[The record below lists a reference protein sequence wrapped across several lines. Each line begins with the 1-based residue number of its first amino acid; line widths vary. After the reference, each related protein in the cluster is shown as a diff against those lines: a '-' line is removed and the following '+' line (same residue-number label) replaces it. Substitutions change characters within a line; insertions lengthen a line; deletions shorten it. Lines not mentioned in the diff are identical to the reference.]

1 MKQHSIVMDDD
12 HISAS
17 DEWAQDIV
25 SNVAL
30 FLFLAWCFLLFTAW
44 RWSFGKHS
52 KQILKKTQAHQ
63 KERAPFAATT
73 YYPTSLWISGR

>member
-30 FLFLAWCFLLFTAW
+30 FLFLAWCFLLLLHGDGVSGNTA
-44 RWSFGKHS
+44 S
-52 KQILKKTQAHQ
+52 K
-63 KERAPFAATT
+63 
-73 YYPTSLWISGR
+73 S